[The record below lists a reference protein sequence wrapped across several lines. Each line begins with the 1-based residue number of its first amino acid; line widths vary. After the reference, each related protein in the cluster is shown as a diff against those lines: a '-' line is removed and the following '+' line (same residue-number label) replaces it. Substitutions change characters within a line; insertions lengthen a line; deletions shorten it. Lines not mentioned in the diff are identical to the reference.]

1 MRMVLI
7 VPIVC
12 CLFSLT
18 LLASKPG
25 AAIQGLQGKG
35 EKHQTEVVLTFFW
48 GEGCPHCTKAKPFL
62 AELKKRHP
70 GLVVTEYEVMEKRE
84 NIPILMDMARKLGK
98 EATGVPTFF
107 IGDRMFNGFSEQTAR
122 DLEDEI
128 TRQVAAVPA
137 PNTSSSAVNLPLV
150 GPVDPEALSLP
161 VFTIII
167 AGLDSLNPC
176 AFFVLLFLLSLLIHA
191 HSRLRMSL
199 VGGVFVL
206 CSGLVYFVFMAAW
219 LNLFMLTGHLPLL
232 TSGAGV
238 VALVIALINIKDF
251 FLFKKGVSLSIPDQV
266 KPGLFERM
274 RGLVRAGSLPSMLLG
289 TLVLAVVANAYE
301 LLCTAGFPMV
311 FTRVLTLNSLSTE
324 GYYFYLAFYNLVYI
338 IPLALIVAIFTITF
352 GSRKLSEWQGRVL
365 KLVSGAMMLCLGLL
379 LLIKPALLNNAFASI
394 VMLCGVLSVSLAVAW
409 VSKRFFHAD
418 EHPPPQS
425 PLH

>member
-1 MRMVLI
+1 
-7 VPIVC
+7 
-12 CLFSLT
+12 
-18 LLASKPG
+18 
-25 AAIQGLQGKG
+25 
-35 EKHQTEVVLTFFW
+35 
-48 GEGCPHCTKAKPFL
+48 
-62 AELKKRHP
+62 
-70 GLVVTEYEVMEKRE
+70 
-84 NIPILMDMARKLGK
+84 MDMARKLGK

-122 DLEDEI
+122 DLENEI
-128 TRQVAAVPA
+128 KRQVAALPA
-137 PNTSSSAVNLPLV
+137 PDTSSAAVNLPLV

-161 VFTIII
+161 VFTIVI

-206 CSGLVYFVFMAAW
+206 CSGVVYFVFMAAW

-251 FLFKKGVSLSIPDQV
+251 FLFKKGISLSIPDQV

-274 RGLVRAGSLPSMLLG
+274 RGLVKAGSFPSMLFG

-311 FTRVLTLNSLSTE
+311 FTRVLTLNSLST
-324 GYYFYLAFYNLVYI
+324 GSYYFYLAFYNLVYI
-338 IPLALIVAIFTITF
+338 IPLALIVAVFTITF

-394 VMLCGVLSVSLAVAW
+394 VMLCGVLSISLAVAW